1 MNPANPLQKFFRQ
14 PKIYVTLPSKGLF
27 YAKEADEMRFV
38 VEFKMG
44 VQVAFTDQIV
54 FWKKYVAP

>member
-1 MNPANPLQKFFRQ
+1 MSNMYLGTDLLNEQDRFE
-14 PKIYVTLPSKGLF
+14 LF

-54 FWKKYVAP
+54 FWKKAS